1 MAQSCN
7 FFEQIDKTL
16 FLKGRWVVENV
27 NYIKKKLVSFVGFE
41 HVDVSSIEEID
52 TFGGLLINE
61 FFNKANIIGKNQKVE
76 SVLEL
81 VFQNTDTIPNLKKK
95 SVILRFSDYL
105 EKKVDDY
112 VYFLN
117 FLGKSTVEFISKVS
131 DFEFRSF
138 IKDIQSMGVGALGIV
153 GVLSFL
159 IGLVIAYQ
167 SAAQLKQFGANIFIV
182 DLVTISIAREL
193 GPLIVAI
200 IVSGRSASSYTA
212 TLGLMKVQ
220 EEIDTLDT
228 MGVSPY
234 TLLVLP
240 RILSLFIVM
249 PLLII
254 FADIIGIFGGMIIS
268 NLILGVNYAEF
279 IDRASRVLTIKSFL
293 SGIIKGPVFGIVIAL
308 IGTSEGFKV
317 EQKTES
323 IGMHV
328 TSSVVKSIFSV
339 IVIDAIF
346 SVVYRW
352 LKI

>member
-1 MAQSCN
+1 MDSQDT
-7 FFEQIDKTL
+7 FFEVRNNTL
-16 FLKGRWVVENV
+16 FLKGGWVVENV
-27 NYIKKKLVSFVGFE
+27 GLIKKRLTSFVGFE
-41 HVDVSSIEEID
+41 RVDISLINEID
-52 TFGGLLINE
+52 TFGGLLICDSFDTTKLSGN
-61 FFNKANIIGKNQKVE
+61 NDKVE
-76 SVLEL
+76 SVIKL
-81 VFQNTDTIPNLKKK
+81 VLQNKAPIPSIKKT
-95 SVILRFSDYL
+95 SLVLQLSNYL
-105 EKKVDDY
+105 ERKLKDY
-112 VYFLN
+112 VFFLN
-117 FLGKSTVEFISKVS
+117 FLGKSTVDFISKIS
-131 DFEFRSF
+131 DFEFRAF
-138 IKDIQSMGVGALGIV
+138 IKDIQNMGVGAISIV

-182 DLVTISIAREL
+182 DLVSISIVREL

-212 TLGLMKVQ
+212 SLGLMKVQ

-249 PLLII
+249 PLLIV
-254 FADIIGIFGGMIIS
+254 FADIVGIFGGMIIS
-268 NLILGVNYAEF
+268 NLILNVNFAEF
-279 IDRASRVLTIKSFL
+279 LERASRVVTIKSFL

-323 IGMHV
+323 IGFHV

-339 IVIDAIF
+339 IAIDAAF
-346 SVVYRW
+346 SVIYRW